1 MKEKTGIVDTL
12 EERQPYITRKQEKG
26 QVIPLACDNN
36 SLAGAISQRACVY
49 SGARVVL
56 NPVTDAVHL
65 VHGPIGCAGYTWD
78 IRGAKS
84 SGIETNRSS
93 FSTDMKEIDIVFGG
107 EKKLSNAIDELVA
120 IYRPPVVFVYSTC
133 IVGIIGDDL
142 DSVCKTASQK
152 HNIPVL
158 PIKSEGFKGNKSD
171 GYKAACDA
179 LKQLIKRP
187 EEKTVEKKPEVSQK
201 ARKPKINILGDFNVA
216 GDVWLVKP
224 LFEQMGIEVIVSMT
238 GDSNARTISRAAEAD
253 FNLVQCSG
261 SMNYLAKWMQQEYG
275 IPYLNVS
282 FFGIEDISI
291 ALRKT
296 AEYFGSEEMKKQTEE
311 ILETETNRI
320 MPEISRI
327 RERVE
332 GKKAAI
338 YMGGAAKAL
347 TLIKGFSELG
357 MEVVIIGTQTGKKED
372 YEQISYS
379 VRNGTVI
386 VDDANPLELADLL
399 VKQKADLMVAGV
411 KERFIAYKLGVAFCD
426 FNHDRV
432 VEFEGFDGFVN
443 FAREVDA
450 SINSPVWKAV
460 KQRIL
465 KPEGVESERTAVKE
479 NVVNISEKPCAKKY
493 KEMHMDPEFLR
504 QNQDDAVES
513 QV

>member
-107 EKKLSNAIDELVA
+107 EKKLSSAIDELVG

-187 EEKTVEKKPEVSQK
+187 EEETAEKKPEVSQK

-238 GDSNARTISRAAEAD
+238 GDSTARTISRAAEAD
-253 FNLVQCSG
+253 LNLVQCSG
-261 SMNYLAKWMQQEYG
+261 SMTYLAKWMQQEYG
-275 IPYLNVS
+275 IPYLTVS

-296 AEYFGSEEMKKQTEE
+296 AEYFGSEEMKK
-311 ILETETNRI
+311 
-320 MPEISRI
+320 
-327 RERVE
+327 
-332 GKKAAI
+332 
-338 YMGGAAKAL
+338 
-347 TLIKGFSELG
+347 
-357 MEVVIIGTQTGKKED
+357 IGR
-372 YEQISYS
+372 
-379 VRNGTVI
+379 RNPG
-386 VDDANPLELADLL
+386 
-399 VKQKADLMVAGV
+399 
-411 KERFIAYKLGVAFCD
+411 
-426 FNHDRV
+426 DR
-432 VEFEGFDGFVN
+432 N
-443 FAREVDA
+443 
-450 SINSPVWKAV
+450 
-460 KQRIL
+460 
-465 KPEGVESERTAVKE
+465 KPDNA
-479 NVVNISEKPCAKKY
+479 
-493 KEMHMDPEFLR
+493 
-504 QNQDDAVES
+504 
-513 QV
+513 